1 MRLICLITMVMC
13 SVIVHDVN
21 AAPANTIKYNGK
33 DYYINGMNVPWN
45 AFGSDA
51 GTHYQ
56 WGALYDS
63 TFFHTLFQQCK
74 EYGVNCV
81 RLWIHCDGRTSPE
94 FDDDGAVSGLDTNFL
109 SNLEDIF
116 RIGEENNVMVMP
128 CLWSFDM
135 TKDFTGSAGK
145 YGGLH
150 ADLIKD
156 SLKTVSYI
164 NNALVPM
171 VKRFANTC
179 NLFAWEIINEPE
191 WSISGPGTTVQ
202 LVSKKEMVRFCGMIA
217 EAIHANSSKMVTVG
231 SACLKWNST
240 KIGPAEAHYWSDS
253 SFADA
258 YNKPGSN
265 LDFYQIHYYD
275 WMFNAEWGYDP
286 FQITKTP
293 AYWNLD
299 KPALIGENPGVEGKY
314 TLKQMIDNAYENGY
328 AGIMPWSYDSVDNF
342 GSWNMCK
349 NELKAFHDKHASLI
363 DFSCGGTDIIKQQHN
378 KQNDAANVKK
388 RLSIS
393 STGNGSAIVQ
403 NPDREGILSVYT
415 IAGRQVIR
423 QIVREGK
430 TIISGLQR
438 GTYQVLLKNNESC
451 LTSTLIIQ

>member
-1 MRLICLITMVMC
+1 MFGYV
-13 SVIVHDVN
+13 VY
-21 AAPANTIKYNGK
+21 AASANTINYNGK
-33 DYYINGMNVPWN
+33 AYYINGMNVPWN

-56 WGALYDS
+56 WGSLYDS
-63 TFFHTLFQQCK
+63 TFFHTLFQECK

-94 FDDDGAVSGLDTNFL
+94 FDANGAVSGLDDNFL
-109 SNLEDIF
+109 ANLEDIF
-116 RIGEENNVMVMP
+116 RIGQKNSVMVMP

-145 YGGLH
+145 YAGLH

-164 NNALVPM
+164 NNALIPM
-171 VKRFANTC
+171 VKRFAQTC

-217 EAIHANSSKMVTVG
+217 EAIHSNSSKMVTVG

-258 YNKPGSN
+258 YNKPGSKI
-265 LDFYQIHYYD
+265 DFYQIHYYD
-275 WMFNAEWGYDP
+275 WMFNPDWGYDP
-286 FQITKTP
+286 FQATKTP

-314 TLKQMIDNAYENGY
+314 TLKQMIDNAYANGY

-349 NELKAFHDKHASLI
+349 NELKVFHDKHASMI
-363 DFSCGGTDIIKQQHN
+363 DFSCGGTGSINPQHN
-378 KQNDAANVKK
+378 KQNNSVAAGIQLN
-388 RLSIS
+388 IY
-393 STGNGSAIVQ
+393 STGRGTAIIQNSAGEGMLSLYTMVGRRAVSHIV
-403 NPDREGILSVYT
+403 T
-415 IAGRQVIR
+415 
-423 QIVREGK
+423 EGK
-430 TIISGLQR
+430 TEINGLQR
-438 GTYQVLLKNNESC
+438 GTYQVVFKNREIC
-451 LTSTLIIQ
+451 FMSTLIVQ

>member
-1 MRLICLITMVMC
+1 MQLFIVLSM
-13 SVIVHDVN
+13 SVAILYGVN
-21 AAPANTIKYNGK
+21 AAPANTIKFNGK

-81 RLWIHCDGRTSPE
+81 RLWIHCDGRSSPE
-94 FDDDGAVSGLDTNFL
+94 FDANGAVSGLDTNFL

-116 RIGEENNVMVMP
+116 RIGQENNVMVMP

-145 YGGLH
+145 YAGLH

-164 NNALVPM
+164 NNALLPM

-202 LVSKKEMVRFCGMIA
+202 LVAKKEMVRFCGMIA
-217 EAIHANSSKMVTVG
+217 EAIHANSSKLVTVG

-240 KIGPAEAHYWSDS
+240 KVGPAEANYWSDS
-253 SFADA
+253 SFTDA
-258 YNKPGSN
+258 HNKPGSK

-275 WMFNAEWGYDP
+275 WMFNTDWGYDP
-286 FQITKTP
+286 FQATKTP
-293 AYWNLD
+293 EYWKLD
-299 KPALIGENPGVEGKY
+299 KPVLIGENPGGAGKY
-314 TLKQMIDNAYENGY
+314 TLKQMIDNAYANGY

-349 NELKAFHDKHASLI
+349 NELKAFHDKHASLV
-363 DFSCGGTDIIKQQHN
+363 DFSCGGTGTIELPY
-378 KQNDAANVKK
+378 KK
-388 RLSIS
+388 KDNSVSAKTHLNLYC
-393 STGNGSAIVQ
+393 TGKGTAIMQ
-403 NPDREGILSVYT
+403 NPNREGVLSVYT
-415 IAGRQVIR
+415 MAGRRVVR
-423 QIVREGK
+423 QIVKEGI
-430 TIISGLQR
+430 TAINDLQR
-438 GTYQVLLKNNESC
+438 GSYQVVFKNNEYC
-451 LTSTLIIQ
+451 LTSTLIVQ